1 MRDER
6 FEVTVTFDERRGY
19 VATAPDLRSP
29 VTALSLGG
37 LCRRIEVLMLPDD
50 VDVRLIL
57 DASAERERNRRRQ
70 QARALPM
77 PSTDG
82 DVTCPIG
89 RSCRGRGRRLAA
101 SLANYELTSSGT

>member
-19 VATAPDLRSP
+19 VASAPKLRSP

-37 LCRRIEVLMLPDD
+37 IRRKIEIALLPDS

-57 DASAERERNRRRQ
+57 DRAAERNRRRTCLED
-70 QARALPM
+70 RA
-77 PSTDG
+77 
-82 DVTCPIG
+82 G
-89 RSCRGRGRRLAA
+89 R
-101 SLANYELTSSGT
+101 